1 MEKPVGAAGGKA
13 LRVAG
18 VVLAA
23 GRSARMG
30 RNKLLL
36 RYRGRPLVSYG
47 LLALAGAGV
56 SPVVCV
62 LGFEADAVR
71 RALESG
77 PTASLASSV
86 RFVVNP
92 DHATG
97 RASSLRVGL
106 DALGDGCDA
115 SIFMP
120 GDMPEISAGH
130 VAALM
135 ERYRTTKAPIVVA
148 VGPAGERSHPVLFA
162 REMFDRLRSLSGDES
177 GQGILLDGWEA
188 AEKVPTGASVPLDV
202 DTEDDYRRL
211 RQA

>member
-1 MEKPVGAAGGKA
+1 
-13 LRVAG
+13 
-18 VVLAA
+18 
-23 GRSARMG
+23 MG

-36 RYRGRPLVSYG
+36 PYRGRPLVAH
-47 LLALAGAGV
+47 ALEALTGAGA

-71 RALESG
+71 RLLEAG

-115 SIFMP
+115 SVFMP

-135 ERYRTTKAPIVVA
+135 ERYQETRAPIVVA

-177 GQGILLDGWEA
+177 GQGIVLGGWEA
-188 AEKVPTGASVPLDV
+188 AEKVPIGPCVPLGV

-211 RQA
+211 GEE